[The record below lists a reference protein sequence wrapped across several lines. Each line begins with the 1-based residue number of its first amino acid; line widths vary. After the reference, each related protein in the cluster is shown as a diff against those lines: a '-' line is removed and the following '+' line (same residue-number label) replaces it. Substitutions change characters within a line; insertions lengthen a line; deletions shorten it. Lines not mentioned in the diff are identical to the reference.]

1 MCPPDIASN
10 VIFSKL
16 NCEIPKIVFP
26 VIKYSAVFQNILT
39 ANKDHKIITFV
50 IFR

>member
-39 ANKDHKIITFV
+39 ANKTGQLISS
-50 IFR
+50 